1 MNLKKELKEE
11 SEITDGAKR
20 ARAAV
25 GKILEDM
32 IARGIIR
39 TS

>member
-1 MNLKKELKEE
+1 MDLKKESKEE

-20 ARAAV
+20 TAV